1 LGHLTADKRTDR
13 VVKFAPMLR
22 KYLVFQH
29 RWTGLLMTAFLAVVG
44 LTGSILAFSP
54 QLDRWINPQLH
65 VRHGAG
71 QKPLDL
77 ATLAEKAED
86 LAGPKAL
93 VGYFTETPDPD
104 QVLVHLSAHK
114 DPKTGNPYALGF
126 NALYLDPYTGRELGR
141 GFWHHTTNE
150 FSRVRWESWVL
161 AVHETFFMVPYGG
174 TVVGY
179 VAVVWTIDCF
189 VGFYLT
195 LPLGLSGFLKRWKL
209 AWWVKWRAGTFRL
222 NYDLHRASGLWLWP
236 LLFIFAW
243 SGVMF
248 NFGPVYYKVMG
259 KLFPSQS
266 IEEQLKTLHP
276 VHETGH
282 PKLTWSQIL
291 PICEKLTSEQAK
303 LKGFTVVRPLGMGY
317 CEHEGFYSYSFLTQE
332 DLGGRTL
339 GSFIQVDGDTGEL
352 QLVYTPKT
360 LLFGNRIDNWLY
372 SLHWADFHDQ
382 LWFRLV
388 VFLLG
393 LAMVGLSVTGI
404 YVWWKKRETRVLI
417 KRRAAAF

>member
-1 LGHLTADKRTDR
+1 
-13 VVKFAPMLR
+13 
-22 KYLVFQH
+22 
-29 RWTGLLMTAFLAVVG
+29 
-44 LTGSILAFSP
+44 
-54 QLDRWINPQLH
+54 
-65 VRHGAG
+65 
-71 QKPLDL
+71 
-77 ATLAEKAED
+77 
-86 LAGPKAL
+86 
-93 VGYFTETPDPD
+93 
-104 QVLVHLSAHK
+104 
-114 DPKTGNPYALGF
+114 
-126 NALYLDPYTGRELGR
+126 
-141 GFWHHTTNE
+141 
-150 FSRVRWESWVL
+150 
-161 AVHETFFMVPYGG
+161 
-174 TVVGY
+174 VVGY

-248 NFGPVYYKVMG
+248 NFGPVYYQVMV

-276 VHETGH
+276 VHETEH

-291 PICEKLTSEQAK
+291 PICEKLTSEQAE
-303 LKGFTVVRPLGMGY
+303 LKGFAVVRTLGMGY
-317 CEHEGFYSYSFLTQE
+317 SEHEGFYSYSFLTQE
-332 DLGGRTL
+332 DPGARTL
-339 GSFIQVDGDTGEL
+339 GSFIQVDGDNGEL
-352 QLVYTPKT
+352 QLVYTPRI
-360 LLFGNRIDNWLY
+360 LLLGNRIDNWLY

-382 LWFRLV
+382 FWFRLV

-404 YVWWKKRETRVLI
+404 YLWWKKRETRVLI
-417 KRRAAAF
+417 NRRAAAS